1 MALQEMEMNELL
13 YNWICFRGDEG
24 EGEGSKIRKN
34 YGLMIK
40 DCGLNW
46 RSYWLVELANYN
58 SI

>member
-34 YGLMIK
+34 YGLMVK
-40 DCGLNW
+40 DCGLN
-46 RSYWLVELANYN
+46 
-58 SI
+58 